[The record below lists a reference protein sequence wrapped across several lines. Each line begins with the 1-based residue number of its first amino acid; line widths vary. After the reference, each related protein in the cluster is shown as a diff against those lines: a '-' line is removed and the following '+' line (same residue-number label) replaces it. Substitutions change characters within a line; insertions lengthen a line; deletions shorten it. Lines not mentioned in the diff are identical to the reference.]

1 MIPRGRA
8 LPEERPAAAGT
19 DIRGPDTGPDT
30 SAQTFPGRAV
40 KFVRL
45 YPLVALTCLVLV
57 LTGLLLQFGLEEPV
71 RLGASAYAAIVAAGR
86 AVAMFR
92 SLREGRW
99 GIDVLA
105 LMAIASTVWVGEYLA
120 ALVVILMLSGG
131 EALESFAQGRAAREL
146 RSLLDRAPRFAH
158 REAAGSLDEIPVGEV
173 ATGDVLVVRP
183 SELVPVD
190 GELLSDSASLDES
203 SLTGESLPVERVRGE
218 QLLSGSV
225 NGESA
230 IRMRATATAADSQ
243 YSRIIALVEEASNS
257 RAPVVRLAD
266 RYAVP
271 FTALAIAMAGTA
283 WFLSGDPVRF
293 AQVLVVATPCP
304 LLIAAP
310 VAFLAGTSQAAHKG
324 IIIKNTRTLEQLAK
338 ARTAVFDKTG
348 TLTSGRP
355 VLQSVLT
362 AQEQGAGNGGTV
374 SADRILQLAAS
385 AEQYSSHVLAASVI
399 EAAAARNL
407 ELLPVAEA
415 AEHATHGVEAVC
427 GGERV
432 VVGKARLVGASATDF
447 REAEL
452 QSGQLAVYVAV
463 NGVYAGALI
472 MKDPLRADAGET
484 LARLH
489 SLGVRHTLLLTG
501 DAAGTAAHIAREAG
515 IRNVQADCLPED
527 KVNAV
532 AAVLER
538 PVLMVGDGVNDAPV
552 LAAADVGIAMGAKGA
567 TAASESADVVVML
580 DDLSKVAV
588 AVGIGKRTVAVA
600 LVSIWT
606 GIGLSVGLM
615 AVAMTGYIPAVT
627 GALLQELVDLATIL
641 NGLRALRGADIPRAD
656 GTAVDIPRAGITD
669 AGKAQRSA

>member
-1 MIPRGRA
+1 MIRRGRVLPEGKPAA
-8 LPEERPAAAGT
+8 LPGTPVPPRPETGPEERGT
-19 DIRGPDTGPDT
+19 PL
-30 SAQTFPGRAV
+30 PGRVAG
-40 KFVRL
+40 FIRL
-45 YPLVALTCLVLV
+45 YPLVALTCLMLAVA
-57 LTGLLLQFGLEEPV
+57 GMLLQAGLEQPA
-71 RLGASAYAAIVAAGR
+71 RLGASAYAAVVAVLR
-86 AVAMFR
+86 AASMFR

-146 RSLLDRAPRFAH
+146 KSLLDRAPRFAH
-158 REAAGSLDEIPVGEV
+158 REAAGSVLEDTPVGEV
-173 ATGDVLVVRP
+173 VPGDVLVVRP

-190 GELLSDSASLDES
+190 GELLSAAASMDES

-218 QLLSGSV
+218 LLLSGSV
-225 NGESA
+225 NGETA
-230 IRMRATATAADSQ
+230 VRMRANATADNSQ
-243 YSRIIALVEEASNS
+243 YSRIIALVEEAASS

-271 FTALAIAMAGTA
+271 FTVLAILMAGTA
-283 WFLSGDPVRF
+283 WLLSGDPVRI

-310 VAFLAGTSQAAHKG
+310 VAFLAGTSQAAHRG

-355 VLQSVLT
+355 VLDTVQV
-362 AQEQGAGNGGTV
+362 APGQEPGPGEPPAPE
-374 SADRILQLAAS
+374 RILQLAAS

-399 EAAAARNL
+399 ESAAQHSL
-407 ELLPVAEA
+407 ELLPVTRAT
-415 AEHATHGVEAVC
+415 EHATQGVEAVC
-427 GGERV
+427 GGDTV
-432 VVGKARLVGASATDF
+432 VVGKAALVRNSSTGF
-447 REAEL
+447 REAAL
-452 QSGQLAVYVAV
+452 RSGQLAIYVAV
-463 NGVYAGALI
+463 NGSYSGALI
-472 MKDPLRADAGET
+472 MKDPLRADARET
-484 LARLH
+484 LDRLH
-489 SLGVRHTLLLTG
+489 GLGIQHTMLLTG
-501 DAAGTAAHIAREAG
+501 DAHGTAAHIAEEAG
-515 IRNVQADCLPED
+515 IRHVQADCLPED

-538 PVLMVGDGVNDAPV
+538 PVIMVGDGVNDAPV

-567 TAASESADVVVML
+567 TAASESADVVIML

-588 AVGIGKRTVAVA
+588 AVEIGKRTVAVA

-606 GIGLSVGLM
+606 GIGLSIGLM
-615 AVAMTGYIPAVT
+615 AVAMTGFIPAVT

-641 NGLRALRGADIPRAD
+641 NGLRALHGPRPRKPAKRSSRGNIPA
-656 GTAVDIPRAGITD
+656 
-669 AGKAQRSA
+669 